1 MSEPQPWQSI
11 VDVVLL
17 HPTYAQLLV
26 QQRDKDWALPRVPL
40 SQVWLVPL
48 QQVSTEIQKALGL
61 ETTVLQKLA
70 EVRDE
75 ANCLV
80 YFLFLLELQAP
91 LWTPPADMRWLEA
104 AELDVVVFPQPGH
117 RLAVATCLHERA
129 QHIIPPLRA
138 PNARSGWRQA
148 AESWI
153 ATQATALGYP
163 LTGPITQIK
172 NWFLSCILCA
182 PTTQGKVYF
191 KASNS
196 SPLMVNEAQ
205 ITHALARLFPEHLPP
220 PLAIEP
226 AQDWMLLADFGEEIG
241 WQAPVETREAV
252 LQAFGRLQ
260 IATASRID
268 ELLAIGC
275 IDRRLPVLAAQ
286 IDSLFTDPAMLAY
299 VDTEQQAQ
307 LRAAAP
313 ALKALCARLDQYHV
327 PATLVHGDMHMSNV
341 AVRQGGYLFFDW
353 SDACITCPFLDM
365 ISILHEPD
373 PQLQNRLRDSYLALW
388 TAYEPM
394 ARLLEMW
401 TLAYPLCALHQAVSY
416 QAIIRNTEDACK
428 YEMDWAMPFWFGKI
442 LEALKMT
449 G

>member
-11 VDVVLL
+11 VDVAIL
-17 HPTYAQLLV
+17 HPTHAQLLV
-26 QQRDKDWALPRVPL
+26 QQKELGWTLPRVPL

-48 QQVSTEIQKALGL
+48 QQVSAEIQKALGL

-75 ANCLV
+75 TKRLV
-80 YFLFLLELQAP
+80 YFLFLLEPQTP
-91 LWTPPADMRWLEA
+91 LWTPPAGVRWLEVA
-104 AELDVVVFPQPGH
+104 DLDTVVFTQPAQ
-117 RLAVATCLHERA
+117 RLAVATRLHEPT
-129 QHIIPPLRA
+129 QGVIPPLRA

-153 ATQATALGYP
+153 ESQATALGYP
-163 LTGPITQIK
+163 LIGPIIQIK

-182 PTTQGKVYF
+182 PTTQGKIYF
-191 KASNS
+191 KASNG

-205 ITHALARLFPEHLPP
+205 ITHALARLFPAHLPP
-220 PLAIEP
+220 PLTIEP

-260 IATASRID
+260 IATAPRLA

-286 IDSLFTDPAMLAY
+286 IDPLLTDPTMLAY
-299 VDTEQQAQ
+299 VDAEQQAQ
-307 LRAAAP
+307 LRAASLI
-313 ALKALCARLDQYHV
+313 LKALCTRLDQYNV

-341 AVRQGGYLFFDW
+341 AARKDGYLFFDW
-353 SDACITCPFLDM
+353 SDACITHPFLDM

-373 PQLQNRLRDSYLALW
+373 TQLQSRLRDGYLALW
-388 TAYEPM
+388 TAYEPPD
-394 ARLLEMW
+394 RLLDMW
-401 TLAYPLCALHQAVSY
+401 ELAYPLCALHQAVSY
-416 QAIIRNTEDACK
+416 QAIIANCEDACK

-442 LEALKMT
+442 LDALKLIR
-449 G
+449 